1 MSSVEKG
8 SYKDKNGTEITVLG
22 IGMDVD
28 ISKKTFKFKDK
39 SFVVYNTIKEL
50 KPEGFDYF
58 LMSQHNFKLI
68 FTKI

>member
-8 SYKDKNGTEITVLG
+8 SYKDKNGTEIIVLG

-39 SFVVYNTIKEL
+39 SFVVYISKEL